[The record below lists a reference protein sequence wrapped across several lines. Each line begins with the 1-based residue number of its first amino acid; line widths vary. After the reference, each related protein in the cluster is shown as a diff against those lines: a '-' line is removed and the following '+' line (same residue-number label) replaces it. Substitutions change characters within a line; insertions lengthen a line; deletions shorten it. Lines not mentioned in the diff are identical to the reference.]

1 MIYIRAAWAAL
12 FLLGITVIGGRMGGT
27 SHFCETEIEPIPYKQ
42 RVNNFGYLQLYLI
55 LHVFIDEEFLMSFL
69 KQRLYLLTYTFFMVY
84 CIHKNR

>member
-42 RVNNFGYLQLYLI
+42 RVNIFGYLQLYLI

-69 KQRLYLLTYTFFMVY
+69 KQRLYLLTYTFFMV
-84 CIHKNR
+84 